1 LDCGEYATAA
11 KLEVGHSGAP
21 LYQMI
26 GAFFAMFASDNKI
39 ALMVNMM
46 SVFSV
51 PYHSI
56 FILVFINHLKKISF
70 SIFRIE

>member
-1 LDCGEYATAA
+1 LGLWEYIATAA
-11 KLEVGHSGAP
+11 KLEVVTPGAP

-26 GAFFAMFASDNKI
+26 AFFAMFASDNTKI

-51 PYHSI
+51 PLPFYFYFGLHQS
-56 FILVFINHLKKISF
+56 S
-70 SIFRIE
+70 